1 VATDPELRLHQE
13 WMGYLQPVGLV
24 VSAPALV
31 AAQAFVNRNVARE
44 QQALAAL
51 VALVR
56 VPSPDAGT
64 TEAQSLTDFAAFTR
78 EVLDWQ
84 PADLQGSAG
93 QSSLPDELTVALPEY
108 GDTLK
113 PTFAVPDPD
122 RPGQYALL
130 VEIVPVGTDLD
141 RDPHAEGRRWQASP
155 QMRFE
160 RLLRETGVPVGLL
173 SNGTHLR
180 LVYRPSGESSGYVT
194 FPIAPMLEPAGRPIL
209 GALVMLL
216 GAERL
221 FTLPPNQR
229 LLHILKESRKYQ
241 NEVSTALAEQVLG
254 ALHDLLRGFQA
265 ADDATSGRLL
275 GDVLREA
282 PSDVYGGLLTVLLRL
297 VFVLYAEDRGLI
309 GGDPVYQASYALTGL
324 FTELREDVARFPDT
338 MEQRQ
343 GAWARLLVLF
353 RLVHDGAAHGTFRMP
368 ARYGKLFDPDVYPFL
383 EGRPHK
389 SLRQLGARIE
399 VPKVSDGVVYRV
411 LDSLLVLAGE
421 RLSYRAL
428 DVEQIGS
435 VYEAMMGFAI
445 ERAVGPSIAVKPQ
458 HVVVDLGALVKKSA
472 AERVKTL
479 AEEAGCKLPAA
490 QAERV
495 KAAKTVDELV
505 AALDKRVSPRTP
517 RVIVAGGMFLQPGE
531 ERRRSGSHYTPR
543 SLTEPIVRT
552 TLRPVLEALGAA
564 PRPEAVLALKVCDPA
579 MGSGAFLVE
588 ACRALGDVLVA
599 SWQAHGLP
607 ADLPDNEDPVL
618 HARRL
623 VAQRC
628 LYGVDKNPFAVDLAR
643 LSLWLV
649 TLAKDHPFT
658 FLDHALRQGD
668 SLVGLSREQIS
679 CLHWEVGKQVPLVR
693 AVVEKAVAEATARRG
708 EIHARAMADDVGE
721 KRRLLDEAERAIGD
735 ARLLGDCVVAAFFD
749 EEKDAGR
756 KKRVKAL
763 GETVKLWLQGAI
775 VNEVDGERGEQE
787 EADPKGELEGIAKG
801 LRERARPVTPFHWE
815 LEFPE
820 VFSRENGGFDAIVG
834 NPPFLGKNT
843 NFVTNGET
851 YVYYLVEAYE
861 EGHGSAD
868 LSAYFFRRGFGLIR
882 RGGTFGLIA
891 TNSIAQGDTRGV
903 GLRWICEHDGCIYEA
918 RRSVKWP
925 SAGAS
930 VTVSTIHVRR
940 ASPEPRVILDGKS
953 VGQITAFLFHGGGH
967 RDPDRLVVNRGI
979 CFIGSYIL
987 GMGFLFSDDGA
998 GSSTN
1003 TMHELISAD
1012 VRNAERIFPLQGGEN
1027 LNEDPRHEVRRWVI
1041 NFADMDL
1048 SEAERWPSLLEI
1060 VRAKVKPERDRLGEN
1075 GDARRRKANWWRWG
1089 QYSHH
1094 LFEAITDK
1102 DSVLACSQVS
1112 SHLSF
1117 ALQPA
1122 GNVFS
1127 HTMCVIA
1134 LSRRSLFASMQSRS
1148 HEVWARFFAS
1158 SLEDRLRYTPSD
1170 CFETFPFPPGVLEA
1184 ARGDAV
1190 AQAMPAVL
1198 RLEDIGQRYYEFRA
1212 KLMVDHNEGLTTTYN
1227 RFHDPDERDASIL
1240 RLRELHAEMDR
1251 AVLDAYGWTD
1261 IEPRCEFLLDYE
1273 EAGDEEEET
1282 GKRRKKKPWR
1292 FRWPDEVRD
1301 EVLARLIALNGE
1313 RAAEERR
1320 AGEAAVKAAGAVEK
1334 PKRAKKAKGE
1344 AEGTGGLFG

>member
-1 VATDPELRLHQE
+1 
-13 WMGYLQPVGLV
+13 MGYLQPVGLV
-24 VSAPALV
+24 VSPPALV

-44 QQALAAL
+44 QQALAS
-51 VALVR
+51 VVSPVR
-56 VPSPDAGT
+56 VPSPEGGT
-64 TEAQSLTDFAAFTR
+64 VEAQSLTDFAAFTR

-113 PTFAVPDPD
+113 PTYAVPDPD
-122 RPGQYALL
+122 RPGQYAVL
-130 VEIVPVGTDLD
+130 VELVPTGTDLD

-173 SNGTHLR
+173 CNGTHLR

-194 FPIAPMLEPAGRPIL
+194 FPVGAMLEPAGRPIL

-282 PSDVYGGLLTVLLRL
+282 PSEVYGGLLTVLLRL

-353 RLVHDGAAHGTFRMP
+353 RLVHDGAAHGSFQMP

-383 EGRPHK
+383 EGRVHR
-389 SLRQLGARIE
+389 SLRQQGARIE

-445 ERAVGPSIAVKPQ
+445 ERAAGPSIAVKPQ
-458 HVVVDLGALVKKSA
+458 HVVVDLGALVKRSG
-472 AERVKTL
+472 AERVKAL

-564 PRPEAVLALKVCDPA
+564 PRPEAVLGLKVCDPA

-607 ADLPDNEDPVL
+607 EDLPDNEDPVL

-679 CLHWEVGKQVPLVR
+679 CLNWEVGKQVPLVR
-693 AVVEKAVAEATARRG
+693 AVVEKAVAEAEARRG

-735 ARLLGDCVVAAFFD
+735 ARMLGDCVVAAFFD

-787 EADPKGELEGIAKG
+787 KADPKGELEGIARG

-834 NPPFLGKNT
+834 NPPFL
-843 NFVTNGET
+843 
-851 YVYYLVEAYE
+851 
-861 EGHGSAD
+861 
-868 LSAYFFRRGFGLIR
+868 
-882 RGGTFGLIA
+882 
-891 TNSIAQGDTRGV
+891 
-903 GLRWICEHDGCIYEA
+903 
-918 RRSVKWP
+918 
-925 SAGAS
+925 
-930 VTVSTIHVRR
+930 
-940 ASPEPRVILDGKS
+940 
-953 VGQITAFLFHGGGH
+953 
-967 RDPDRLVVNRGI
+967 
-979 CFIGSYIL
+979 
-987 GMGFLFSDDGA
+987 
-998 GSSTN
+998 
-1003 TMHELISAD
+1003 
-1012 VRNAERIFPLQGGEN
+1012 AERI
-1027 LNEDPRHEVRRWVI
+1027 RSR
-1041 NFADMDL
+1041 
-1048 SEAERWPSLLEI
+1048 
-1060 VRAKVKPERDRLGEN
+1060 PE
-1075 GDARRRKANWWRWG
+1075 
-1089 QYSHH
+1089 
-1094 LFEAITDK
+1094 
-1102 DSVLACSQVS
+1102 
-1112 SHLSF
+1112 
-1117 ALQPA
+1117 
-1122 GNVFS
+1122 
-1127 HTMCVIA
+1127 M
-1134 LSRRSLFASMQSRS
+1134 
-1148 HEVWARFFAS
+1148 
-1158 SLEDRLRYTPSD
+1158 
-1170 CFETFPFPPGVLEA
+1170 
-1184 ARGDAV
+1184 
-1190 AQAMPAVL
+1190 
-1198 RLEDIGQRYYEFRA
+1198 
-1212 KLMVDHNEGLTTTYN
+1212 LTTTQ
-1227 RFHDPDERDASIL
+1227 S
-1240 RLRELHAEMDR
+1240 
-1251 AVLDAYGWTD
+1251 G
-1261 IEPRCEFLLDYE
+1261 
-1273 EAGDEEEET
+1273 
-1282 GKRRKKKPWR
+1282 
-1292 FRWPDEVRD
+1292 
-1301 EVLARLIALNGE
+1301 
-1313 RAAEERR
+1313 
-1320 AGEAAVKAAGAVEK
+1320 
-1334 PKRAKKAKGE
+1334 
-1344 AEGTGGLFG
+1344 

>member
-51 VALVR
+51 VAPVR

-64 TEAQSLTDFAAFTR
+64 IEAQSLTDFAAFTR

-122 RPGQYALL
+122 RPGQYTLL

-209 GALVMLL
+209 GALAMLL

-383 EGRPHK
+383 EGRAHK

-479 AEEAGCKLPAA
+479 AEEAGCKLPTA

-564 PRPEAVLALKVCDPA
+564 PKPEAVLGLKVCDPA

-679 CLHWEVGKQVPLVR
+679 CLHWEVGKQLPLVR
-693 AVVEKAVAEATARRG
+693 AVVEKAVKEAEARRG

-735 ARLLGDCVVAAFFD
+735 ARVLGDCVVAAFFD

-775 VNEVDGERGEQE
+775 VNEVEGERGEQE
-787 EADPKGELEGIAKG
+787 KADPKGELEGIARG

-834 NPPFLGKNT
+834 NPPFAGKNA
-843 NFVTNGET
+843 VYSALGER
-851 YVYYLVEAYE
+851 YAYFLVDTFAEA
-861 EGHGSAD
+861 HGSSD
-868 LSAYFFRRGFGLIR
+868 LVAFFFRRSFAMLR
-882 RGGTFGLIA
+882 REGSMGLIA
-891 TNSIAQGDTRGV
+891 TNTIAQGDTRHT
-903 GLRWICEHDGCIYEA
+903 GLRWICQNGGFIAEA
-918 RRSVKWP
+918 HRRIKWH
-925 SAGAS
+925 GAAA
-930 VTVSTIHVRR
+930 VTVSVVYILKTVNQTT
-940 ASPEPRVILDGKS
+940 ALLDGRP
-953 VGQITAFLFHGGGH
+953 VDRVTAFLFHLGGND
-967 RDPDRLVVNRGI
+967 DPVRMRENKDRSFVGSVVFGA
-979 CFIGSYIL
+979 
-987 GMGFLFSDDGA
+987 GFLFDDDNNR
-998 GSSTN
+998 SSS
-1003 TMHELISAD
+1003 ISEMQRLLLKD
-1012 VRNAERIFPLQGGEN
+1012 PRNQLCISPYIGGEEIN
-1027 LNEDPRHEVRRWVI
+1027 NSPSFKPRRYVI
-1041 NFADMDL
+1041 GFGHMSREEAANWPDL
-1048 SEAERWPSLLEI
+1048 LAI
-1060 VRAKVKPERDRLGEN
+1060 VEAKVKPERDLLGDVS
-1075 GDARRRKANWWRWG
+1075 DAKRRKANWWHWG
-1089 QYSHH
+1089 QYSVA
-1094 LFEAITDK
+1094 LFESLRSINRVLVTARTSKYLAISTVPS
-1102 DSVLACSQVS
+1102 SVVFSENVVV
-1112 SHLSF
+1112 F
-1117 ALQPA
+1117 ALQRA
-1122 GNVFS
+1122 
-1127 HTMCVIA
+1127 A
-1134 LSRRSLFASMQSRS
+1134 LSVLQSRI
-1148 HEVWARFFAS
+1148 HEIWVKLTAS
-1158 SLEDRLRYTPSD
+1158 TLEDRQGYRPTD
-1170 CFETFPFPPGVLEA
+1170 CFETFPFPSGVLGTT
-1184 ARGDAV
+1184 RGDT
-1190 AQAMPAVL
+1190 PTDLLTSVL
-1198 RLEDIGQRYYEFRA
+1198 CLEEVGLRYDEYRA

-1227 RFHDPDERDASIL
+1227 RFHDPEERDASIV

-1261 IEPRCEFLLDYE
+1261 IAPRCEFLLDYE

-1292 FRWPDEVRD
+1292 YRWPDEVRD

-1320 AGEAAVKAAGAVEK
+1320 AGEAAVKAAGAGEK